1 MIYVYIAAFGFAAI
15 IFLTLRDI
23 RIYHRTKIESY
34 RKGALRGMIAGA
46 LALIGMSIT
55 EANPSIG
62 LTITLVAVYINGKGK
77 REDVFG
83 DATLIKRVLGETM
96 VKKENLAADERRY
109 AKLFHSLNT

>member
-1 MIYVYIAAFGFAAI
+1 MIYTYIATFGFFSI
-15 IFLTLRDI
+15 IYLTLRDI

-34 RKGALRGMIAGA
+34 RKGALRGMLAGA
-46 LALIGMSIT
+46 VALIGMSIT

-83 DATLIKRVLGETM
+83 NAPLVKRVLGETT
-96 VKKENLAADERRY
+96 VKRD
-109 AKLFHSLNT
+109 AKMGINTTDGRG